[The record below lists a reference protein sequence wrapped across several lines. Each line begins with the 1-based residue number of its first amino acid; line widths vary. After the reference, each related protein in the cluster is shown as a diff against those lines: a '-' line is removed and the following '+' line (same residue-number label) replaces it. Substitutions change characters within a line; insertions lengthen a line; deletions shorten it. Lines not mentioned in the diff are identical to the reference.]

1 MRNKMR
7 NKCDSC
13 STDLKPHGSIF
24 IGLGQESQQHLCFNC
39 YNDMMADYLNIDFET
54 IAFDDIDLDDSD
66 GVIHR
71 FSFYTHIAGD
81 NAGMEAI
88 EQKDDESQGYQFYVI
103 SDVEED
109 LLVLY
114 KKLYERMK
122 RCLSQKHIEE
132 SDNNPYR
139 FTDRDTVRGYVAY
152 DPNKGE
158 DDIPMVVID
167 GKEITWLEFGK
178 MVSTYEGFN
187 FKLEIFDK
195 TEEK

>member
-1 MRNKMR
+1 
-7 NKCDSC
+7 
-13 STDLKPHGSIF
+13 
-24 IGLGQESQQHLCFNC
+24 
-39 YNDMMADYLNIDFET
+39 MMADCLNIDFET
-54 IAFDDIDLDDSD
+54 ITFDDIDLED
-66 GVIHR
+66 GNGVKHR

-81 NAGMEAI
+81 NVGMEAI

-109 LLVLY
+109 LLILY

-122 RCLSQKHIEE
+122 RGLSQKHLEE

-178 MVSTYEGFN
+178 MVSSYEGFN